1 MQEKRF
7 ATIADQ
13 KLSDAGGAGAPVGTT
28 MAIMERG
35 TRVMSAIHKRMHY
48 AQRIEFKLLAKVFK
62 DYTEPFY
69 PYDVGKD
76 VVPSVKQAD
85 FDDRIDIIPVSD
97 PNIFSMSQ
105 RVTLAQTQLQLA
117 QADPQSHNMYEAYKR
132 MYQALG
138 VHDIQAILPTPE
150 PAAPK
155 DPGLE
160 NADALM
166 VKKLTAFRG
175 QDHQAHIDAHRTFM
189 SSILI
194 RNNPNVTTLLQ
205 AHVMEHISLL
215 AREQIE
221 AQNAE
226 QIQKIAQQYGGE
238 IPPELQRQFQ
248 EEVEKQIAV
257 RITEFIEEMFVEEQ
271 QSLEGQ
277 GEDPLVAL
285 KQQEINIRAQDLQ
298 RKIEKDEADIGID
311 QQRID
316 ADAKQHQDK
325 IDSQEDIAQLRANVN
340 LTKQKEIEKSKK
352 DPVKIDEQRNI
363 RFDN

>member
-1 MQEKRF
+1 
-7 ATIADQ
+7 
-13 KLSDAGGAGAPVGTT
+13 
-28 MAIMERG
+28 
-35 TRVMSAIHKRMHY
+35 
-48 AQRIEFKLLAKVFK
+48 
-62 DYTEPFY
+62 
-69 PYDVGKD
+69 
-76 VVPSVKQAD
+76 
-85 FDDRIDIIPVSD
+85 
-97 PNIFSMSQ
+97 
-105 RVTLAQTQLQLA
+105 
-117 QADPQSHNMYEAYKR
+117 
-132 MYQALG
+132 
-138 VHDIQAILPTPE
+138 
-150 PAAPK
+150 
-155 DPGLE
+155 
-160 NADALM
+160 M

-316 ADAKQHQDK
+316 ADAQQHQDK